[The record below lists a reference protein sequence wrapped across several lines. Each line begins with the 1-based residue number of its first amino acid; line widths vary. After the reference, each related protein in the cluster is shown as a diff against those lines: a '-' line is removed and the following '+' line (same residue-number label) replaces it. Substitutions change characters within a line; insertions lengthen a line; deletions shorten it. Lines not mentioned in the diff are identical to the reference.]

1 MNSFKKYRKI
11 WVIIFFIVI
20 NLINAMMIIRIN
32 KANNWLTT
40 PGMTFNSILGNI
52 GFIAVLL
59 SLALIFCSQ
68 EKRLMIALVVET
80 IILSVLLIGITM
92 YYEFYKMFPSFY
104 NLTVFNGESSEDAL
118 EFIISSIIE
127 LSKNTKWIFG
137 LPIVAI
143 VVLYIF
149 INKNNDLHKEISLS
163 SRKYQASIIFLI
175 GVLLLGGSEKFYQQM
190 VKGTWHEENTTV
202 TFRLQAKGVF
212 NFYLGEAIEYFI
224 TGEDEPEPEK
234 IEEQLIKLKKYQ
246 NDSQISFIDNSEI
259 RNNELYKGIFAGKN
273 LLLIQLES
281 ESNFLIGLK
290 VKVGTEYV
298 EVTPNLNRLVDK
310 SIYCNQF
317 YTTVGIGNT
326 SDAEFTAMTGINPNG
341 NRYTVYEYYDQ
352 AYETLPKLFR
362 EKGYFSFAT
371 HANAGFFYSREE
383 NFINTY
389 GFDLF
394 FEKTYFEESI
404 LDYQDKLVHDW
415 VGDVSFLEQTVREM
429 KLQKEDTGKAVFSYP
444 ITVSNHLPY
453 YLNKEQGFYGQKELL
468 FPHGVE
474 GISENY
480 INYLEHAS
488 YNDYAIGKAIEA
500 LENEGLADD
509 TIVIMY
515 GDHGCGIDIYEM
527 FYQTPELFINEINPI
542 IEYVEDKNSRDL
554 LEQRFLLNVPFFIY
568 DVSESGKLPPK
579 IISLVR
585 GHESIK
591 RTIANL
597 FGLEAEY
604 YFGVDVLS
612 DAKTSCYNPRNLTIL
627 ADGIV
632 VSGSSEKK
640 VFTDYYM
647 YKDTE
652 IDKIISGTLEYK
664 NINDKILKYKIFLN
678 K

>member
-234 IEEQLIKLKKYQ
+234 IEEQLKKLKKYQ

-259 RNNELYKGIFAGKN
+259 KNNELYKGIFAGKN

-281 ESNFLIGLK
+281 ESNFLIVLK

-394 FEKTYFEESI
+394 LEKNYFEESI

-415 VGDVSFLEQTVREM
+415 VGDVSFLEQTVKEM
-429 KLQKEDTGKAVFSYP
+429 KLQKEDTGKAIFSYS

-509 TIVIMY
+509 TVVIIY

-632 VSGSSEKK
+632 VSGSSGKR
-640 VFTDYYM
+640 VFTDYYT

-652 IDKIISGTLEYK
+652 IDRIISGTLEYK

>member
-1 MNSFKKYRKI
+1 
-11 WVIIFFIVI
+11 
-20 NLINAMMIIRIN
+20 
-32 KANNWLTT
+32 
-40 PGMTFNSILGNI
+40 
-52 GFIAVLL
+52 
-59 SLALIFCSQ
+59 
-68 EKRLMIALVVET
+68 
-80 IILSVLLIGITM
+80 
-92 YYEFYKMFPSFY
+92 
-104 NLTVFNGESSEDAL
+104 
-118 EFIISSIIE
+118 
-127 LSKNTKWIFG
+127 
-137 LPIVAI
+137 
-143 VVLYIF
+143 
-149 INKNNDLHKEISLS
+149 
-163 SRKYQASIIFLI
+163 
-175 GVLLLGGSEKFYQQM
+175 
-190 VKGTWHEENTTV
+190 
-202 TFRLQAKGVF
+202 
-212 NFYLGEAIEYFI
+212 
-224 TGEDEPEPEK
+224 
-234 IEEQLIKLKKYQ
+234 
-246 NDSQISFIDNSEI
+246 
-259 RNNELYKGIFAGKN
+259 
-273 LLLIQLES
+273 
-281 ESNFLIGLK
+281 
-290 VKVGTEYV
+290 
-298 EVTPNLNRLVDK
+298 DK

-394 FEKTYFEESI
+394 LEKNYFEESI

-415 VGDVSFLEQTVREM
+415 VGDVSFLEQTVKEM
-429 KLQKEDTGKAVFSYP
+429 KLQKEDTGKAIFSYS

-509 TIVIMY
+509 TVVIIY

-632 VSGSSEKK
+632 VSGSSGKR
-640 VFTDYYM
+640 VFTDYYT

-652 IDKIISGTLEYK
+652 IDRIISGTLEYK

>member
-11 WVIIFFIVI
+11 WVIVFFILI
-20 NLINAMMIIRIN
+20 NLINAMMIIKIN

-80 IILSVLLIGITM
+80 VILSVLLIGITM

-118 EFIISSIIE
+118 EFIISFIIE
-127 LSKNTKWIFG
+127 LSKNIKWIFG

-143 VVLYIF
+143 VVLYIL

-234 IEEQLIKLKKYQ
+234 IEEQLKKLKKYQ

-259 RNNELYKGIFAGKN
+259 KNNELYKGIFAGKN

-362 EKGYFSFAT
+362 GKGYFSFAT

-394 FEKTYFEESI
+394 LEKTYFEESI

-415 VGDVSFLEQTVREM
+415 VGDVGFLEQTVREM

-640 VFTDYYM
+640 VFTDYYT

-664 NINDKILKYKIFLN
+664 NINDKILKYKIFL

>member
-127 LSKNTKWIFG
+127 LSKNTKWVFG

-234 IEEQLIKLKKYQ
+234 IEEQLKKLKKYQ

-259 RNNELYKGIFAGKN
+259 KNNELYKGIFAGKN

-394 FEKTYFEESI
+394 LEKNYFEESI

-415 VGDVSFLEQTVREM
+415 VGDVSFLEQTVKEM
-429 KLQKEDTGKAVFSYP
+429 KLQKEDTGKAIFSYS

-509 TIVIMY
+509 TVVIIY

-632 VSGSSEKK
+632 VSGSSGKR
-640 VFTDYYM
+640 VFTDYYT

-652 IDKIISGTLEYK
+652 IDRIISGTLEYK

>member
-127 LSKNTKWIFG
+127 LSKNTKWVFG

-234 IEEQLIKLKKYQ
+234 IEEQLKKLKKYQ

-259 RNNELYKGIFAGKN
+259 KNNELYKGIFAGKN

-341 NRYTVYEYYDQ
+341 NRYTVYEYHDQ

-394 FEKTYFEESI
+394 LEKNYFEESI

-415 VGDVSFLEQTVREM
+415 VGDVSFLEQTVKEM
-429 KLQKEDTGKAVFSYP
+429 KLQKEDTGKAIFSYS

-509 TIVIMY
+509 TVVIIY

-632 VSGSSEKK
+632 VSGSSGKR
-640 VFTDYYM
+640 VFTDYYT

-652 IDKIISGTLEYK
+652 IDRIISGTLEYK

>member
-80 IILSVLLIGITM
+80 ILLSVLLIGITM

-234 IEEQLIKLKKYQ
+234 IEEQLKKLKKYQ

-259 RNNELYKGIFAGKN
+259 KNNELYKGIFAGKN

-394 FEKTYFEESI
+394 LEKNYFEESI

-415 VGDVSFLEQTVREM
+415 VGDVSFLEQTVKEM
-429 KLQKEDTGKAVFSYP
+429 KLQKEDTGKAIFSYP

-509 TIVIMY
+509 TVVIIY

-640 VFTDYYM
+640 VFTDYYT

-652 IDKIISGTLEYK
+652 IDRIISGTLEYK

>member
-11 WVIIFFIVI
+11 WVIVFFILI
-20 NLINAMMIIRIN
+20 NLINAMMIIKIN

-127 LSKNTKWIFG
+127 LSKNIKWIFG

-632 VSGSSEKK
+632 VSGSSGKR
-640 VFTDYYM
+640 VFTDYYT

-652 IDKIISGTLEYK
+652 IDRIISGTLEYK

>member
-11 WVIIFFIVI
+11 WVIVFFILI
-20 NLINAMMIIRIN
+20 NLINAMMIIKIN

-127 LSKNTKWIFG
+127 LSKNIKWIFG

-143 VVLYIF
+143 VVLYIL

-234 IEEQLIKLKKYQ
+234 IEEQLKKLKKYQ

-259 RNNELYKGIFAGKN
+259 KNNELYKGIFAGKN

-362 EKGYFSFAT
+362 GKGYFSFAT

-394 FEKTYFEESI
+394 LEKTYFEESI

-415 VGDVSFLEQTVREM
+415 VGDVGFLEQTVREM

-509 TIVIMY
+509 TVVIIY

-640 VFTDYYM
+640 VFTDYYT

>member
-11 WVIIFFIVI
+11 WVIVFFILI
-20 NLINAMMIIRIN
+20 NLINAMMIIKIN

-127 LSKNTKWIFG
+127 LSKNIKWIFG

-509 TIVIMY
+509 TIV
-515 GDHGCGIDIYEM
+515 
-527 FYQTPELFINEINPI
+527 
-542 IEYVEDKNSRDL
+542 
-554 LEQRFLLNVPFFIY
+554 
-568 DVSESGKLPPK
+568 
-579 IISLVR
+579 
-585 GHESIK
+585 
-591 RTIANL
+591 
-597 FGLEAEY
+597 
-604 YFGVDVLS
+604 
-612 DAKTSCYNPRNLTIL
+612 
-627 ADGIV
+627 
-632 VSGSSEKK
+632 
-640 VFTDYYM
+640 
-647 YKDTE
+647 
-652 IDKIISGTLEYK
+652 
-664 NINDKILKYKIFLN
+664 
-678 K
+678 

>member
-127 LSKNTKWIFG
+127 LSKNIKWIFG

-234 IEEQLIKLKKYQ
+234 IEEQLKKLKKYQ

-259 RNNELYKGIFAGKN
+259 KNNELYKGIFAGKN
-273 LLLIQLES
+273 LLSIQLES

-394 FEKTYFEESI
+394 LEKNYFEESI

-415 VGDVSFLEQTVREM
+415 VGDVSFLEQTVKEM
-429 KLQKEDTGKAVFSYP
+429 KLQKEDTGKAIFSYP

-509 TIVIMY
+509 TVVIIY

-632 VSGSSEKK
+632 VSGSSEKR
-640 VFTDYYM
+640 VFTDYYT

-652 IDKIISGTLEYK
+652 IDRIISGTLEYK

>member
-234 IEEQLIKLKKYQ
+234 IEEQLKKLKKYQ

-259 RNNELYKGIFAGKN
+259 KNNELYKGIFAGKN

-394 FEKTYFEESI
+394 LEKNYFEESI

-415 VGDVSFLEQTVREM
+415 VGDVSFLEQTVKEM
-429 KLQKEDTGKAVFSYP
+429 KLQKEDTGKAIFSYS

-509 TIVIMY
+509 TVVIIY

-632 VSGSSEKK
+632 VSGSSGKR
-640 VFTDYYM
+640 VFTDYYT

-652 IDKIISGTLEYK
+652 IDRIISGTLEYK